1 MDKNKSESS
10 KRQSSGIRQKLG
22 GSVSFIREVFL
33 KSSYPKKK
41 VGSKDLIFL
50 LQFIKPVWKLM
61 LMTAVLTIIIAALK
75 SLLPLNTK
83 FFVDFAVMKQSP
95 EWINNM
101 LIAAHLSSLSQYVD
115 LLVGSVG
122 GIIIFMVVLTV
133 TYSVLEIVQ
142 GFIGTKYQQEMICG
156 IQVKLFD
163 HVLRFPISFFKNSQ
177 TGYLLSRI
185 SSDVDSIP
193 MLYSIVI
200 AMGLENM
207 MYIIFTFCILFTL
220 NTKLALITLCIAPVY
235 FGINVF
241 FGERIRH
248 ISHRERESN
257 AQVSKEIQE
266 VLSGVEIVKSHATE
280 ETEVKKVSD
289 RIKEVVHARVISSLL
304 MSSAQFFIR
313 GAQFFFTIMVMWF
326 GYQEISSGAMTIGD
340 YIAFST
346 YVAILSGSLNSIFS
360 AYLAFQRILASAD
373 RIMELFNTV
382 SEDDRGVKDGQSM
395 VPGKVI
401 GEIRYDKVSFS
412 YEKEAPVLKDISLT
426 ISPGGSVTIVGPS
439 GVGKTTLVNLLLR
452 FYEPHSGA
460 VYLDGVNLS
469 EIDRKWLRE
478 QVSIV
483 SQDTFLFNDTVENN
497 IKYGKPDATK
507 EEVMQAA
514 KKAFIDKDI
523 DRFPNS
529 YDTVIGEKGIRIS
542 VGQRQRISIA
552 RAFLRNTQI
561 LILDEPTSSID
572 SETERMIMESLRD
585 LMKNKTT
592 IIISHRMSF
601 VNLSEKV
608 IVIDEGVITQS
619 GTHNLLIKQD
629 GLYYRLYTNGI
640 SQTG

>member
-41 VGSKDLIFL
+41 VGLKDLIFL
-50 LQFIKPVWKLM
+50 LQFIRPVWKLA
-61 LMTAVLTIIIAALK
+61 LATAILTVFIAALK

-83 FFVDFAVMKQSP
+83 FFIDFAVMKQSP
-95 EWINNM
+95 EWINN
-101 LIAAHLSSLSQYVD
+101 IFTAVHLGFLYPYVD
-115 LLVGSVG
+115 LMVGSVV
-122 GIIIFMVVLTV
+122 GIILFMVVLTV
-133 TYSVLEIVQ
+133 TYSVIEILQ
-142 GFIGTKYQQEMICG
+142 SYLGARYQQEMVGG
-156 IQVKLFD
+156 IHVKLFD

-200 AMGLENM
+200 AMGLENL
-207 MYIIFTFCILFTL
+207 MYIIFTFFILFTL
-220 NTKLALITLCIAPVY
+220 NAKLALITLCIAPVY
-235 FGINVF
+235 LAINVF
-241 FGERIRH
+241 FGERIRG

-266 VLSGVEIVKSHATE
+266 VLSGVEMVKSHATE
-280 ETEVKKVSD
+280 EKEVKKVSD

-304 MSSAQFFIR
+304 MTSAQFFIR
-313 GAQFFFTIMVMWF
+313 GAQFFFTIAVMWF

-382 SEDDRGVKDGQSM
+382 SEDDRGTKDRRSI
-395 VPGKVI
+395 VPEKVI
-401 GEIRYDKVSFS
+401 GDIKYDMVSFS
-412 YEKEAPVLKDISLT
+412 YEKDVPVLKDISFNLP
-426 ISPGGSVTIVGPS
+426 PGGSISIVGPS
-439 GVGKTTLVNLLLR
+439 GVGKTTMVNLLLR
-452 FYEPHSGA
+452 FYEPQSGSI
-460 VYLDGVNLS
+460 YLDGKNLN
-469 EIDRKWLRE
+469 EISRKWLRE
-478 QVSIV
+478 QVGIV
-483 SQDTFLFNDTVENN
+483 SQDTFLFNDTIENN

-507 EEVMQAA
+507 EEVINAA
-514 KKAFIDKDI
+514 RNARIDKDI
-523 DRFPNS
+523 ARFPKG
-529 YDTVIGEKGIRIS
+529 YDTIIGEKGVRVS

-552 RAFLRNTQI
+552 RAFLRNTPI

-572 SETERMIMESLRD
+572 TETEEGIKETLRELMIGR
-585 LMKNKTT
+585 TT

-601 VNLSEKV
+601 ANLSEN
-608 IVIDEGVITQS
+608 ILVIDNGTMSQM
-619 GTHNLLIKQD
+619 GTHQELIAID
-629 GLYYRLYTNGI
+629 GLYNKLYSHGV
-640 SQTG
+640 S